1 MTKSKVFNAR
11 ALCLACAL
19 ACCMLALSACGGSSQ
34 ASSPARVAHG
44 DYLLV
49 KEGTLTVATSSESYP
64 FAFQEGGEL
73 KGYDIALVKEIGK
86 RLDLSVDIQGQPFG
100 TLVAQVA
107 AGEKYDCAI
116 SAIAITDERAQ
127 QVAFTD
133 PYHDAGLAV
142 VVLADSGIA
151 SAGDLAK
158 LSVGAQSGSAGE
170 KWVAAN
176 LAGAAYTPFKE
187 TGDMLDALV
196 DGKLQ
201 AVVCDQAAAAHDI
214 ADEYDECVILELMP
228 TGERYGVAVCSDN
241 PGLVDAMNA
250 VLAEMQAD
258 GTIAK
263 LQAQWFGK
271 DAE

>member
-1 MTKSKVFNAR
+1 MMKSRVFHAC
-11 ALCLACAL
+11 ALCLACVL
-19 ACCMLALSACGGSSQ
+19 ACGMLMLSACGGSSQ
-34 ASSPARVAHG
+34 TSSSAKVAHD

-49 KEGTLTVATSSESYP
+49 KGGTLTVAASWESYP
-64 FAFQEGGEL
+64 MAFQDGGDL
-73 KGYDIALVKEIGK
+73 KGYDIDLIKEVGK
-86 RLDLSVDIQGQPFG
+86 RLGLSVDVQSQPFG

-107 AGEKYDCAI
+107 AGEKFDCAI
-116 SAIAITDERAQ
+116 SAIAITDDRAQ

-133 PYHDAGLAV
+133 PYCDAGLAV

-151 SAGDLAK
+151 STADLAK

-176 LAGAAYTPFKE
+176 LAGASYTPFKE

-201 AVVCDQAAAAHDI
+201 AVVYDQASAAYDI
-214 ADEYDECVILELMP
+214 ADEYDDCVVLELIP
-228 TGERYGVAVCSDN
+228 TGEQYGIAVSSDN
-241 PGLVDAMNA
+241 PGLVNA
-250 VLAEMQAD
+250 INAALAEMRAD
-258 GTIAK
+258 GTIER